1 MQGEFGEEHRLQTI
15 YELDAAAAALDQNL
29 LETGFSSCLPQY
41 AKYTTKHFGLRL
53 IQIDTSSIVCEQ
65 SFWQRATGRKLI
77 QLTQRKLCS
86 SLYFF
91 NCFQLK
97 YPQTNQTHF

>member
-15 YELDAAAAALDQNL
+15 YELDAAAALDQNL
-29 LETGFSSCLPQY
+29 LETGFPSCLPQY